1 MPPSQVYLF
10 QVLVKGNTSGFQLL
24 FLSESCVFPLISFS
38 YIVKDRG
45 ARHAAVHG
53 AAKSRTHDLVTEQ

>member
-1 MPPSQVYLF
+1 MSSSQVYLF

-24 FLSESCVFPLISFS
+24 FLSESCVLPLISFS

-45 ARHAAVHG
+45 ARNAAVHG
-53 AAKSRTHDLVTEQ
+53 AAKSRTHDLMTEQ